1 MGWDADT
8 WHNSI
13 DSGVL
18 DCICMLRQLMTTKE
32 GIDFLSSADT
42 WRLEGCECGQVSLP
56 SSHVGRIEAMA
67 LYRQQPQLF
76 VSVGGCMGTSIM
88 PADGG
93 CWINWIPGRGETKC
107 ATHNTHIELNWDGV
121 LAGLALRA
129 KGVRR
134 CRFSID

>member
-1 MGWDADT
+1 
-8 WHNSI
+8 
-13 DSGVL
+13 
-18 DCICMLRQLMTTKE
+18 MTTKE

-88 PADGG
+88 PVDGG

-107 ATHNTHIELNWDGV
+107 ATHNTHNTHNTHIELNWDEV
-121 LAGLALRA
+121 LAGLALRG